1 MPPSAHWR
9 WPNYTGEWSSFL
21 PPTPPAPNG
30 DHPRDRG
37 RARAWALQV
46 LYRWESAGAGE
57 TILQALSKVLQT
69 RRVASRRVPYLEL
82 LLEGLQDHLP
92 DVDRA
97 LQGALEN
104 WRLDRLSVMD
114 RSILRIGATEILF
127 LEDIPPKVSIQ
138 EGIHLA
144 EAYGG
149 KDSPRFV
156 NGVLDALYKRTKG

>member
-1 MPPSAHWR
+1 MLSAHQ
-9 WPNYTGEWSSFL
+9 PQ
-21 PPTPPAPNG
+21 NG
-30 DHPRDRG
+30 THPRDRS

-57 TILQALSKVLQT
+57 TILLALSKVLKT
-69 RRVASRRVPYLEL
+69 RTVASRRVAYLEL
-82 LLEGLQDHLP
+82 LLETLQDHLP

-104 WRLDRLSVMD
+104 WRLERLSVMD
-114 RSILRIGATEILF
+114 RSILRLSATELLY
-127 LEDIPPKVSIQ
+127 LEEIPPKVSIQ

-156 NGVLDALYKRTKG
+156 NGVLDALYKRSRHHS